1 LVFVDDWTLS
11 LEEEEEEEE
20 GFGILSLDRVWK
32 WWL

>member
-1 LVFVDDWTLS
+1 VDDWTLS
-11 LEEEEEEEE
+11 LEEEEEEE